1 MTARVVMVQGTSS
14 GVGKSLITMALCRH
28 FRKKGLKVSPFKS
41 QNMSLNSA
49 VSVEGGEMSRA
60 QYLQA
65 IACETTPSVRM
76 NPILLKP
83 DVGMTQV
90 IVKGI
95 VLDTVSPKEYMMDD
109 KNKLLKIALE
119 DLEFLIKENDIVVVE
134 GAGSPVEMNLKDRD
148 ISNMKIAKAF
158 GIPVILIAD
167 IEKGGSFAQVVGTM
181 ELLEPDEKKLVI
193 GYILNKFR
201 GDPSL
206 LGRYPSSLAE
216 KYSFDFLGTMP
227 YIEHRLPQE
236 DSMIEW
242 KSSKSKGDLSV
253 DVIKFPHI
261 SNFDDL
267 DPLSWNSAV
276 RFVDK
281 GPMIADIVVLPGT
294 KNTVSDYRWMVER
307 GLREEIKRAV
317 RHGSTIIG
325 ICGGYQMLGE
335 EIEENGKKI
344 KGLGLLHVK
353 THFDPLKTVSR
364 IKGITTI
371 GDKKFEIEGYEIH
384 HGMSV
389 RKKSSAPFAFVFESN
404 SQKVERFDGAIEE
417 RVMGTYFHGLFQN
430 FGFTEALL
438 NFVRARK
445 NLAPKKIEKWAI
457 FEEIDRFTE
466 FFERNIDISK
476 IERRI
481 GL

>member
-1 MTARVVMVQGTSS
+1 MTAKVVMIQGTSS
-14 GVGKSLITMALCRH
+14 GVGKSLITMALCRY

-49 VSVEGGEMSRA
+49 VSIEGGEISRA

-65 IACETTPSVRM
+65 IACETPPSVRM

-83 DVGMTQV
+83 DGRMTQV
-90 IVKGI
+90 IVRGVVRGI
-95 VLDTVSPKEYMMDD
+95 VSPGDYMSDD
-109 KNKLLKIALE
+109 KNELLNMALE
-119 DLEFLIKENDIVVVE
+119 DLEFLIEKNDVVVVE

-158 GIPVILIAD
+158 EIPVILVAD

-181 ELLEPDEKKLVI
+181 ELLEQDERKLVI

-206 LGRYPSSLAE
+206 LGKYPSSLAK
-216 KYSFDFLGTMP
+216 KYSFDFFGTMP
-227 YIEHRLPQE
+227 YVKHKLPQE

-242 KSSKSKGDLSV
+242 KGPKSKEDLLIE
-253 DVIKFPHI
+253 VIKFPHI

-267 DPLSWNSAV
+267 DPLSWNSTM

-281 GPMIADIVVLPGT
+281 GPLIADIVILPGT
-294 KNTVSDYRWMVER
+294 KNTISDYEWMVKR
-307 GLREEIKRAV
+307 GLGEEIKKAL

-335 EIEENGKKI
+335 EMEENGKKI
-344 KGLGLLHVK
+344 RGLGLLHVK
-353 THFDPLKTVSR
+353 THFDPMKIVSKIR
-364 IKGITTI
+364 GITTV
-371 GDKKFEIEGYEIH
+371 GNEKFEIEGYEIH
-384 HGMSV
+384 HGVSV
-389 RKKSSAPFAFVFESN
+389 RKSSSIPFATVLESN
-404 SQKVERFDGAIEE
+404 SKKVKRFDGAIEG

-430 FGFTEALL
+430 FDFTEAFL
-438 NFVRARK
+438 NSIRVRK
-445 NLAPKKIEKWAI
+445 KLAPKKIEKWTI
-457 FEEIDRFTE
+457 FEEIDRFTR
-466 FFERNIDISK
+466 FFEKNVDVSK
-476 IERRI
+476 IERKI